1 MSPSNI
7 GIYASQISG
16 HLWAPSG
23 AYDSIA
29 TASPAGSTS
38 LTFSSI
44 PQGYTHLQIRYMGVS
59 AYPLISSNLGTG
71 TTGHY
76 LYGTGTSAAS
86 YNFAPL
92 AGGMYVAIDGSAG
105 NVSAGVIDIL
115 DYANTSKN
123 KTFRALLGRETNT
136 ADSSVTFSSG
146 FWNSTSA
153 ISSITITNNV
163 AGGVTFGTGTSFALY
178 GIKGGN

>member
-1 MSPSNI
+1 MSPI
-7 GIYASQISG
+7 LGIYASQISG
-16 HLWAPSG
+16 HLFAPSG

-29 TASPAGSTS
+29 TANPSGSTS

-59 AYPLISSNLGTG
+59 AYPLISSNLGAG
-71 TTGHY
+71 TKTHH
-76 LYGTGTSAAS
+76 LYGTGTSANS
-86 YNFAPL
+86 YAENPL
-92 AGGMYVAIDGSAG
+92 GSGMYIAIDGNSG

-163 AGGVTFGTGTSFALY
+163 AGGVTFGAGTSFALY
-178 GIKGGN
+178 GIKGN